1 MRKSLVL
8 IIAVLLAG
16 GCASMKSDSGLGS
29 AKVSL
34 TRPDVQLSQ
43 LSTVPAA
50 ARHVEGG
57 LPIQYRLRIGNRS
70 GEPITLKSVT
80 LQSMGSGAYDVPTT
94 SRPFTKLIPP
104 DQFEIV
110 EFWVPAN
117 VSNST
122 IMGANG
128 PVTLRATLRFDSPVG
143 QFQEVVVQQVN
154 AMPGRDNAQ

>member
-1 MRKSLVL
+1 MRQSLVL
-8 IIAVLLAG
+8 IMAVLLVG

-57 LPIQYRLRIGNRS
+57 LPIHYQLRIGNRS
-70 GEPITLKSVT
+70 GEAITLKSVT
-80 LQSMGSGAYDVPTT
+80 VQSVGSGAYDVPTT
-94 SRPFTKLIPP
+94 SRPFSKLIPP

-117 VSNST
+117 ISNST

-154 AMPGRDNAQ
+154 AMPGRDSAQ

>member
-110 EFWVPAN
+110 EFWVAAN

-128 PVTLRATLRFDSPVG
+128 PVTLRATLQFDSPVG

>member
-34 TRPDVQLSQ
+34 IRPDVQLSQ

-70 GEPITLKSVT
+70 GEPITLKRVT

-110 EFWVPAN
+110 EFWVAAN

-128 PVTLRATLRFDSPVG
+128 PVTLRATLQFDSPVG

>member
-128 PVTLRATLRFDSPVG
+128 PVTLRATLQFDSPVG

>member
-57 LPIQYRLRIGNRS
+57 LPIQYQLRIGNRS

-117 VSNST
+117 VSNSNEPT
-122 IMGANG
+122 FKHM
-128 PVTLRATLRFDSPVG
+128 TTS
-143 QFQEVVVQQVN
+143 
-154 AMPGRDNAQ
+154 